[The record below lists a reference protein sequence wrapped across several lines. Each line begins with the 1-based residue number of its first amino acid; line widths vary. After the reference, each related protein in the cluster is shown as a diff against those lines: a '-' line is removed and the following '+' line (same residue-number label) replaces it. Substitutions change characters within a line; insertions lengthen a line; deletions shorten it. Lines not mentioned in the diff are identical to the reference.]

1 MLVTSNSRTPF
12 LGLPEGNC
20 DFLKGTTLF
29 RYSPFSLLTAE
40 AVSTVVR
47 WAQHHTTFESIN
59 RFLL

>member
-29 RYSPFSLLTAE
+29 RYSPFYIMYKLIMICQRQQSIRLYYGVLLP
-40 AVSTVVR
+40 
-47 WAQHHTTFESIN
+47 
-59 RFLL
+59 

>member
-29 RYSPFSLLTAE
+29 RYSPLIL
-40 AVSTVVR
+40 STYLCSVKK
-47 WAQHHTTFESIN
+47 FC
-59 RFLL
+59 F

>member
-29 RYSPFSLLTAE
+29 RYSPLIGFNLI
-40 AVSTVVR
+40 
-47 WAQHHTTFESIN
+47 IN
-59 RFLL
+59 NR